1 MERSDL
7 TWTPGGERSQARVE
21 GRYNQCKGVITG
33 EGSDRWWRGAIT
45 GGGNRSQEAGSNHW
59 RRDRSLMER
68 SDRRRWKGVIL
79 GERE

>member
-33 EGSDRWWRGAIT
+33 EGSDR
-45 GGGNRSQEAGSNHW
+45 
-59 RRDRSLMER
+59 
-68 SDRRRWKGVIL
+68 RRWKGVIL